1 MKVTPISVLMAV
13 LWSGILIGIV
23 YWMRKKYRYTRR
35 FGISCIVMVYLFCI
49 VRVLFPIDFQFTQG
63 ISLGGVFSDLYHV
76 LWMEKYTIAGVD
88 FYIGSLLC
96 VLWIGVSAILLLRF
110 AAEYRGMCKVLK
122 NLPVREDR
130 QCTDTLCKVF
140 AQTGKKHRVVV
151 CKSTGSSMPMGIGVR
166 KWRILLPDRT
176 YSDEE
181 LYYILLHEYTHFLN
195 GDLVIKILT
204 HIYCCIF
211 WWNPVARLLKKDLD
225 QSLEIKCD
233 LCITEVLS
241 ARETVAYLQTIVSSL
256 KALGEKTKFAG
267 LNGTVSLGDG
277 GKNEVVERFRIVQ
290 KNKEGVAG
298 SVKHIALWISMF
310 VIIMAFS
317 YSFVP
322 RQSYDPPKEE
332 IETGSQVLEITPE
345 NSFILHKNGNY
356 FWIIKVKGYPTK
368 ELTEE
373 FAQELTDNGFEM
385 KKE

>member
-151 CKSTGSSMPMGIGVR
+151 CKSTGSSC
-166 KWRILLPDRT
+166 LL
-176 YSDEE
+176 
-181 LYYILLHEYTHFLN
+181 YTS
-195 GDLVIKILT
+195 
-204 HIYCCIF
+204 
-211 WWNPVARLLKKDLD
+211 P
-225 QSLEIKCD
+225 S
-233 LCITEVLS
+233 
-241 ARETVAYLQTIVSSL
+241 
-256 KALGEKTKFAG
+256 
-267 LNGTVSLGDG
+267 
-277 GKNEVVERFRIVQ
+277 
-290 KNKEGVAG
+290 
-298 SVKHIALWISMF
+298 
-310 VIIMAFS
+310 
-317 YSFVP
+317 P
-322 RQSYDPPKEE
+322 RDCS
-332 IETGSQVLEITPE
+332 
-345 NSFILHKNGNY
+345 
-356 FWIIKVKGYPTK
+356 
-368 ELTEE
+368 
-373 FAQELTDNGFEM
+373 
-385 KKE
+385 